1 MCVFI
6 LVSAVG
12 DELGRLYSM
21 AEEAYI
27 FMPNKI
33 VINWPLYIVTLK
45 KLIPCVG
52 APIIIQ
58 IKTKNS
64 TDYQLWEI

>member
-33 VINWPLYIVTLK
+33 VIN
-45 KLIPCVG
+45 
-52 APIIIQ
+52 
-58 IKTKNS
+58 
-64 TDYQLWEI
+64 